1 MGAQRKERCARMVYF
16 THQGAG
22 IFPFSGRFSAEA
34 VRGGK
39 KSATS
44 CRPYFTP
51 EAKALQ
57 ERLEGKTGKEYNE
70 FIRQTC
76 FAFSAAG
83 QYGRSGT
90 GANGADGP
98 EVLPRMGGDRKEGNA
113 MDENGQIILGK
124 RIAETME
131 NLRRNRMQPYF
142 VTSRTEVV
150 PKVQE
155 LLREGDTVAAGGS
168 MTLEETGVL
177 AHLRSGRYRFLD
189 RGKPGLSPEEIRA
202 VYTGAF
208 SADAYLLSANAITQN
223 GELYNVDGNSNRV
236 AALLYGPKS
245 VIVVAGYNKIVRD
258 LDAAVNRVK
267 FTAAPANCVRLDRNT
282 YCLHKGRCASMEHSG
297 ACMSDGCRNDDRIC
311 CSYVVSAFQREAG
324 RIKVILVGEEL
335 GY

>member
-1 MGAQRKERCARMVYF
+1 
-16 THQGAG
+16 
-22 IFPFSGRFSAEA
+22 
-34 VRGGK
+34 
-39 KSATS
+39 
-44 CRPYFTP
+44 
-51 EAKALQ
+51 
-57 ERLEGKTGKEYNE
+57 
-70 FIRQTC
+70 
-76 FAFSAAG
+76 
-83 QYGRSGT
+83 
-90 GANGADGP
+90 
-98 EVLPRMGGDRKEGNA
+98 

-236 AALLYGPKS
+236 AALLYGPKAS
-245 VIVVAGYNKIVRD
+245 LWWRATIRLSAISTRRSTASSLPPRWPTVCGSTATPTACTR
-258 LDAAVNRVK
+258 DAAPPWSIP
-267 FTAAPANCVRLDRNT
+267 APA
-282 YCLHKGRCASMEHSG
+282 
-297 ACMSDGCRNDDRIC
+297 
-311 CSYVVSAFQREAG
+311 
-324 RIKVILVGEEL
+324 
-335 GY
+335 